1 MIVLHVSYKH
11 AMFRCLLTNITSNTW
26 LLKILDMS
34 VQVFFHR
41 KALGTI
47 RALMNGV
54 GWYIRRSAWL
64 TKFHNISSLFLVIN
78 GWRDILECC
87 SHLVRILLIIR
98 WWDDETFLAVI
109 WRMSLVPMAVEAEG
123 FISSSDDET
132 FLAVRGTV
140 MLVPMAE
147 EAAGFFSSTLD
158 ETFLSV
164 RGTMLLVPM
173 AKEVTG
179 FFSSSEMVELD
190 EEEIIAVSII
200 VLTARSLLVTE
211 SCLHLLSE
219 SRFKLYGVASLFWK
233 WILTKLLWV

>member
-1 MIVLHVSYKH
+1 
-11 AMFRCLLTNITSNTW
+11 
-26 LLKILDMS
+26 
-34 VQVFFHR
+34 
-41 KALGTI
+41 
-47 RALMNGV
+47 
-54 GWYIRRSAWL
+54 
-64 TKFHNISSLFLVIN
+64 
-78 GWRDILECC
+78 
-87 SHLVRILLIIR
+87 
-98 WWDDETFLAVI
+98 
-109 WRMSLVPMAVEAEG
+109 MSLVPMAVEAEG

-233 WILTKLLWV
+233 